1 MEIDVNTIYSNLEKA
16 ILDGQVEI
24 GVSETLNLVESGK
37 KPIDIYT
44 ECIDPVLASIGD
56 QFSRLEIFL
65 PELIHTAE
73 VVKAIQIALKPF
85 MEADQTSI
93 IRGKIV
99 IATVSGDLHDIG
111 KNLVKAMLEVNGF
124 QVKDLGV
131 DVSLQ
136 TTINSAKEF
145 NADIIALSA
154 LMLPSLPSMKDV
166 IDFVKA
172 RDELKK
178 RFKIIVGGGSV
189 KQEWADKAG
198 ADGYG
203 ENAIDA
209 VAVARKQLG
218 MN

>member
-1 MEIDVNTIYSNLEKA
+1 VNTNYSNLEKA
-16 ILDGQVEI
+16 ITNGQVEI
-24 GVSETLNLVESGK
+24 GVTETLKLVESGK
-37 KPIDIYT
+37 KPIEIFS
-44 ECIDPVLASIGD
+44 ECIDPVLAIIGN

-65 PELIHTAE
+65 PELINTAE
-73 VVKAIQIALKPF
+73 VVKAIQLALEPF
-85 MEADQTSI
+85 MEADQTNI
-93 IRGKIV
+93 TKGKIV

-124 QVKDLGV
+124 KVKDLGV

-136 TTINSAKEF
+136 TMINSAKEF

-154 LMLPSLPSMKDV
+154 LMLPSLPAMKDV
-166 IDFVKA
+166 IDFVNA
-172 RDELKK
+172 SDELRK

-209 VAVARKQLG
+209 VEIVRSQLG
-218 MN
+218 I